1 MNELYRKNIMIIVE
15 GPQGT
20 GKSTLAGYLR
30 DNIPASNLYR
40 LSGQRDKSES
50 GKKLSEYMYHIQLD
64 YLEKMAKVPMDL
76 VFDRTFFT
84 EEVYSRLGFKD
95 YSFSDVYWQLVN
107 RLENLDYEIYLVI
120 LYLKNTDIYLKRLQ
134 REQHHNYQAFSV
146 QNSVNQQMKYLE
158 LGEELKDSVINVLP
172 LAMDDFDE
180 AYTEVNKVFKIGAK
194 TTVKAEQI
202 GRN

>member
-1 MNELYRKNIMIIVE
+1 MNELDRKNRMIIVE